1 MTLGEAI
8 AKTSKHYAVRSSPI
22 SGIQF
27 IVDRK
32 WKRIN
37 DISDVYPFK
46 VTISSQ
52 HFQLKFDGATFIYN
66 GFGSRYWRHIKG
78 ETFEEFLQNAIT
90 ELNVDII
97 FD

>member
-8 AKTSKHYAVRSSPI
+8 TKTSKHYAVKSSPI
-22 SGIQF
+22 YGIQF
-27 IVDRK
+27 IADRK
-32 WKRIN
+32 WNKVKDMS
-37 DISDVYPFK
+37 DIYPFNLK
-46 VTISSQ
+46 ISSQ
-52 HFQLKFDGATFIYN
+52 HFQLKFDGATYIYN
-66 GFGSRYWRHIKG
+66 GFGSRYWSHIKG